1 MVRASDVMLQGKQG
15 EAMKVRLAT
24 PAEAEECWN
33 IRNQAIR
40 HGCKSSYDVAVIEAW
55 TPGAMPEG
63 YRKAIA
69 SNPFFVVDGPDNR
82 PVATGFLD
90 LSAGSVEAVFTLPE
104 YSGKGSG
111 SLIID
116 AIKDEARRQGF
127 KELILSST
135 PNAQSF
141 YEKHGFTVVSESLY
155 PSSLAQTELRCMDMV
170 SKL

>member
-1 MVRASDVMLQGKQG
+1 
-15 EAMKVRLAT
+15 MKVRLAT
-24 PAEAEECWN
+24 SAEAEECWN

-40 HGCKSSYDVAVIEAW
+40 HGCKSSYDAAIIEAW
-55 TPGAMPEG
+55 TPAAMPEG
-63 YRKAIA
+63 YRRVIA
-69 SNPFFVVDGPDNR
+69 ENPFFVVDGPGNK

-104 YSGKGSG
+104 HLGKGFG

-127 KELILSST
+127 EELILSST

-141 YEKHGFTVVSESLY
+141 YEKHGFTLVRESLY
-155 PSSLAQTELRCMDMV
+155 PSGLTQTDLRCMDMF
-170 SKL
+170 SKI